1 MYKNAT
7 KYNEFMAKIATNDFQ
22 NETEFNAIVDEVFYT
37 KPEDF
42 FLGFNM
48 APTYNEVGQNI
59 SRMPIAGPY
68 VKMVLVDYL
77 YNGFCAVISYEAMTN
92 LMIEQNEVESD
103 QKDFSFYTS
112 IFLNVSVYFSS
123 TYFKYF
129 RKL

>member
-1 MYKNAT
+1 MYKNAVR
-7 KYNEFMAKIATNDFQ
+7 YNEFMAKIAINNFQ

-48 APTYNEVGQNI
+48 ATTYNEVGQNI
-59 SRMPIAGPY
+59 SRMPIADPY

-112 IFLNVSVYFSS
+112 IFLNVS
-123 TYFKYF
+123 TGCPIWME
-129 RKL
+129 

>member
-1 MYKNAT
+1 
-7 KYNEFMAKIATNDFQ
+7 MAKIAINDFQ

-37 KPEDF
+37 KAEDF

-59 SRMPIAGPY
+59 SRMPIADPY

-112 IFLNVSVYFSS
+112 IFLNVS
-123 TYFKYF
+123 TGCPI
-129 RKL
+129 

>member
-1 MYKNAT
+1 MYKNAA
-7 KYNEFMAKIATNDFQ
+7 KYNEFMAKIAINNFQ
-22 NETEFNAIVDEVFYT
+22 NETEFNDIVDEVFYT

-59 SRMPIAGPY
+59 SRMPIADPY

-112 IFLNVSVYFSS
+112 IFFLTHS
-123 TYFKYF
+123 
-129 RKL
+129 RKPCQV